1 MEEADE
7 AKRLLIQD
15 LPRGEQAFEELLK
28 KYPYDGMVYFK
39 RAEGWEFLE
48 QWDLALGDYKR
59 AASRFPMETWRARAR
74 QGIQFVEEQ
83 PAKEEN
89 RADKSGAAVSDFSG
103 IDPQIQKIA
112 QEAFEKINTEPR
124 SALVLIRT
132 IVDVLADALARDRGI
147 AYAQSDSLVAKIH
160 QLAEAHVVSSVTASH
175 MHTCRVLGNEAA
187 HKGLVASADAE
198 ASWKALQ
205 AILARHPGQ

>member
-1 MEEADE
+1 MDEADE

-15 LPRGEQAFEELLK
+15 LPRGEQAFEGLLK
-28 KYPYDGMVYFK
+28 EYSYDGMVYFK
-39 RAEGWEFLE
+39 RAEGWQFLE
-48 QWDLALGDYKR
+48 QWDLALGDYKK

-74 QGIQFVEEQ
+74 QAIQFVEEQ
-83 PAKEEN
+83 LAKEEN
-89 RADKSGAAVSDFSG
+89 RADKSSAVVCDFSG
-103 IDPQIQKIA
+103 IDPEMQKIA
-112 QEAFEKINTEPR
+112 QEAFEKINAEPR

-132 IVDVLADALARDRGI
+132 IVDVLADALARDHGI
-147 AYAQSDSLVAKIH
+147 AFAQSDSLAAKIH
-160 QLAEAHVVSSVTASH
+160 GLAVAQVISSVTASH

-187 HKGLVASADAE
+187 HKGLVAPADAE